1 MSDDLHLEEKAIEAV
16 HFYREALAAAEKS
29 ETVQALAHR
38 ALMNVLPELRRAV
51 LEDRPPSIRTKLFDA
66 GAKAVVRL
74 NEARQVLDEATA
86 RLEGARQALAAL
98 EVQLGYIPD
107 VAPGTRCCA
116 RKSNLGD
123 G

>member
-16 HFYREALAAAEKS
+16 LFYREALTAAEKS

-38 ALMNVLPELRRAV
+38 ALMNMLPELERAV
-51 LEDRPPSIRTKLFDA
+51 LEDRSPSIRSKLFDA

-98 EVQLGYIPD
+98 EGQLGYIPN
-107 VAPGTRCCA
+107 VPATANRI
-116 RKSNLGD
+116 
-123 G
+123 